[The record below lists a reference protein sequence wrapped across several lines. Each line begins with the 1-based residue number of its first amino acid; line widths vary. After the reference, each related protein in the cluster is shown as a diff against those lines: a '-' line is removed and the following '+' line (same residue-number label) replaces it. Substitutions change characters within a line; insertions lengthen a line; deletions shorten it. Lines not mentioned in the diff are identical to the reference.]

1 MNNVEVGL
9 KSIAWRLTFIL
20 EAFDGALEGG
30 TESMNGDNQLL
41 VVIDDPVEFEK

>member
-9 KSIAWRLTFIL
+9 KSITWRLTFIL

-30 TESMNGDNQLL
+30 TESMNGNDQLL
-41 VVIDDPVEFEK
+41 VTDDPVEFEK